1 MGSRKPPPLAAR
13 KGFPMQSSDD
23 RNAQPTFTAAIRWR
37 GPDPAVHLETRH
49 PGFKDVEAAADF
61 AGGNSDSSPR
71 GLRLVR
77 ERVSLLLNGDY
88 LNFPYDL
95 TTAWIRPSESKLG
108 FESRPFSD
116 LASYSSAQGEYRRI
130 GYAVLGPNG
139 SPVRMVIDFDNA
151 DRLSIDVKDK
161 CSPLSPHGCA
171 IRVRMTT
178 RENHPTCPHSPPI
191 PSTRTQRA
199 N

>member
-1 MGSRKPPPLAAR
+1 
-13 KGFPMQSSDD
+13 MQSSYD
-23 RNAQPTFTAAIRWR
+23 RKAQPTFTAAIRWR

-49 PGFKDVEAAADF
+49 PGFKDVETATDF
-61 AGGNSDSSPR
+61 AAGSSGCSPH
-71 GLRLVR
+71 GLRLVL
-77 ERVSLLLNGDY
+77 ERVELLLNGDS

-95 TTAWIRPSESKLG
+95 TTAWIRPSDGKLT

-116 LASYSSAQGEYRRI
+116 LASHPSAQGEYERI